1 MEKLEELLSD
11 SPLSSSRSEDGDCG
25 ESKES
30 ASETSNHDSKMLGT
44 RQCDKSGQQ
53 SSNGHLDLKS
63 AQIKGLSLLEIE
75 PSTKVR
81 VPFSNQSPQ
90 CP

>member
-11 SPLSSSRSEDGDCG
+11 SPVSSSRSEDGECS

-30 ASETSNHDSKMLGT
+30 ASKTSIHDSKMLSS
-44 RQCDKSGQQ
+44 QCDKSGQQ
-53 SSNGHLDLKS
+53 SLNGHLDLKS
-63 AQIKGLSLLEIE
+63 AQVKALSLLEIE
-75 PSTKVR
+75 PPTKVR

-90 CP
+90 CT

>member
-11 SPLSSSRSEDGDCG
+11 SPVSSSRSEEGDCSQ
-25 ESKES
+25 SKES
-30 ASETSNHDSKMLGT
+30 ASKTSDHDSKIIGNG
-44 RQCDKSGQQ
+44 QCDKLEQQ

-81 VPFSNQSPQ
+81 VPFSN
-90 CP
+90 